1 MAITHTLLI
10 ATLLAAIITLP
21 LRAADGDA
29 ATVAVAAFAQAF
41 SGNDEAA
48 KRAAMPAVIAL
59 GRDADDTVYRLLVQ
73 AVGDQQTHDV
83 AVPALRARSGLSPN
97 FFDHG
102 PGYPGYP
109 QSDAPADWNAW
120 LASRTQDKE
129 KERTL
134 ADLAHRLAKLESA
147 ASTPAGAASGAS
159 GSGPPAAATEHQ
171 QAGAATAPP
180 SDLGRLSRII
190 FTDGATVVGHVVD
203 RHKDADGTVLSVE
216 FIHRDGG
223 GREVIPI
230 DRIARIEDD
239 AP

>member
-1 MAITHTLLI
+1 MYTLRTTLLI
-10 ATLLAAIITLP
+10 AILLAVVALP
-21 LRAADGDA
+21 LQAADDA
-29 ATVAVAAFAQAF
+29 SAAAVAAFTQSFA
-41 SGNDEAA
+41 GGDEAA
-48 KRAAMPAVIAL
+48 KRAALPAVIAL

-73 AVGDQQTHDV
+73 AVGDPQTHDV
-83 AVPALRARSGLSPN
+83 AVPALRARSGLSPT

-109 QSDAPADWNAW
+109 QSDATADWNAW

-134 ADLAHRLAKLESA
+134 ADLSRRLAALSTA
-147 ASTPAGAASGAS
+147 AATTTAVPAP
-159 GSGPPAAATEHQ
+159 GSGPPAEASEHQ
-171 QAGAATAPP
+171 HAPSATAPP
-180 SDLGRLSRII
+180 GDLGRLSRII
-190 FTDGATVVGHVVD
+190 FTDGATVVGHILS
-203 RHKDADGTVLSVE
+203 RHKDADGTVIAVE